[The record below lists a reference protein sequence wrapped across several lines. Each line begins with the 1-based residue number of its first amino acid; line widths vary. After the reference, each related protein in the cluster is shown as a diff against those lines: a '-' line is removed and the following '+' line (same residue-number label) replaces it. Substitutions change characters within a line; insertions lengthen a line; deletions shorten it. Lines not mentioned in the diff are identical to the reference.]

1 VKTSGIRKWAA
12 LVAIFVVGT
21 TLGAMAFPFPKI
33 AATNGASGT
42 VRLETAV
49 RVGSVELP
57 AGYYKVTWTGPSDDA
72 QVTLKQD
79 QTTVSATAKIVEVR
93 RDADSYATKTE
104 NGTRVLTEI
113 QFRKITLVL
122 NQSLGEPTGR

>member
-1 VKTSGIRKWAA
+1 MTSGVRKWAA

-21 TLGAMAFPFPKI
+21 TLGALAFPFPKT
-33 AATNGASGT
+33 ASPNGGSAT
-42 VRLETAV
+42 VQLETAV

-72 QVTLKQD
+72 QVTLKQN
-79 QTTVSATAKIVEVR
+79 QTTASATAKVVEVSR
-93 RDADSYATKTE
+93 NADSYATKTE

-122 NQSLGEPTGR
+122 NQSQGEPTGQ

>member
-1 VKTSGIRKWAA
+1 MTSGIRKWAA

-21 TLGAMAFPFPKI
+21 TLGAMAFPFPKT
-33 AATNGASGT
+33 AAANGSSGT

-72 QVTLKQD
+72 QVTLKQN
-79 QTTVSATAKIVEVR
+79 QTTASATAKVVEVR
-93 RDADSYATKTE
+93 RNADSYATKIE

-113 QFRKITLVL
+113 QFQKITLVL
-122 NQSLGEPTGR
+122 NQSQGETTGR